1 MTLSTSKRR
10 FTAAALTAA
19 ALTIS
24 VPVAQ
29 AQSPDAFERA
39 VASQQQSPSFV
50 GSPDA
55 IDRAVAA
62 REANKVELAL
72 DVRERALTERPATTT
87 TTTTPGP
94 DAFERALITHA
105 NEQTLKTAAMLDAR
119 ERSFASRPVGSVQHP
134 TMSGRGLDWGDFGI
148 GAGAGLGSALVL
160 VLLGAA
166 ILGSRRTHDRATT
179 A

>member
-39 VASQQQSPSFV
+39 VVSQQQSPAFV

-72 DVRERALTERPATTT
+72 DVRERGLTERPASTTT
-87 TTTTPGP
+87 VPP
-94 DAFERALITHA
+94 DAFERALVTH
-105 NEQTLKTAAMLDAR
+105 TDGLTAQAVSMLESR
-119 ERSFASRPVGSVQHP
+119 ERGLVGRPVASQPAFATTAGF
-134 TMSGRGLDWGDFGI
+134 DWSDFGV
-148 GAGAGLGSALVL
+148 GAGTGIGL
-160 VLLGAA
+160 VLLLVGLGVLA
-166 ILGSRRTHDRATT
+166 IRRSHEHVTPA
-179 A
+179 

>member
-10 FTAAALTAA
+10 FSAAALTAA

-24 VPVAQ
+24 VPVAH

-72 DVRERALTERPATTT
+72 DIRERALTERPATTT
-87 TTTTPGP
+87 TTRPGP
-94 DAFERALITHA
+94 DAFERALITHGD
-105 NEQTLKTAAMLDAR
+105 EQTLKTTAMLDAR
-119 ERSFASRPVGSVQHP
+119 ERSLASRPVGSVQPP
-134 TMSGRGLDWGDFGI
+134 TVSGRGLDWGDFGI

-160 VLLGAA
+160 VLLGTA
-166 ILGSRRTHDRATT
+166 ILGSRRTHDRTTT